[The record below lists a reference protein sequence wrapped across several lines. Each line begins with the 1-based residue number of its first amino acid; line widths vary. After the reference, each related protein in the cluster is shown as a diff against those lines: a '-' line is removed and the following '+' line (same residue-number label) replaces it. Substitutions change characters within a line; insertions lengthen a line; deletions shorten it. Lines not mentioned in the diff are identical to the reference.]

1 MVHLTIPENLIL
13 LCKIGEESKLSSS
26 TFIIYR
32 ISIKAIRMG

>member
-26 TFIIYR
+26 HLLFI
-32 ISIKAIRMG
+32 GLG